1 MVSWKT
7 ETLTDFGT
15 EMADLFCASSVASP
29 LCPAVCLP
37 LYPLQNVLAGQLQRQ
52 APLTHGKVS
61 YPAITAIFTGIW
73 IVSTLLY

>member
-1 MVSWKT
+1 MVNWRT
-7 ETLTDFGT
+7 ETHTDFAI
-15 EMADLFCASSVASP
+15 EMADRFCASSVVYLLYP
-29 LCPAVCLP
+29 VVCLR

-73 IVSTLLY
+73 IASILLY